1 MWRRRLCYGAAL
13 AAALLLQIFYDRY
26 LARFVLAGVVSMPI
40 LSLLLTLPSVFRLRL
55 SLTADSPEMV
65 RGTDCR
71 WHLRVERPPLPAM
84 TRLKLR
90 LRFENQLTGW
100 SGETRVVCFG
110 PPRERTFPVETE
122 HCGRVTCRAARV
134 RLLDCLGLFWL
145 PVRRPDPA
153 SVLVLPQPV
162 PLSEL
167 PLPELPEPLAAGRDR
182 TRGEDYELR
191 EYRPGD
197 PIRDIHWKL
206 SSKRGELVVRER
218 QGESRPL
225 VVLEVERFGEPPR
238 LDRVLGRLHGLS
250 LELLER
256 GWPHFVRWQEGEEF
270 PTFAVHDRAS
280 LMACLDVLLSAPAP
294 AVGAEWPGDL
304 GRPPLRPASP
314 GEGEESLPRV
324 RVTDGEEGEP

>member
-55 SLTADSPEMV
+55 SLAADSPEMAM
-65 RGTDCR
+65 GADCR
-71 WHLRVERPPLPAM
+71 WSLRAERPPLPAM

-90 LRFENQLTGW
+90 LRFENRLTGW
-100 SGETRVVCFG
+100 REETRVVCFG
-110 PPRERTFPVETE
+110 PPRERTFPVDTE
-122 HCGRVTCRAARV
+122 HCGKVTCRAVRV

-145 PVRRPDPA
+145 PVRRPAPA
-153 SVLVLPQPV
+153 SVLVLPQPA
-162 PLSEL
+162 PREEL
-167 PLPELPEPLAAGRDR
+167 PLSQLPEPSAAGRDR
-182 TRGEDYELR
+182 TLGEDYELR
-191 EYRPGD
+191 DYRPGD

-206 SSKRGELVVRER
+206 SSKRGEIVVRER

-250 LELLER
+250 LELLAR
-256 GWPHFVRWQEGEEF
+256 GWPHLVGWQEGEEF
-270 PTFAVHDRAS
+270 PVLAVHDRAS
-280 LMACLDVLLSAPAP
+280 LMACLDALLSTPAP
-294 AVGAEWPGDL
+294 AVGAEWPG
-304 GRPPLRPASP
+304 S
-314 GEGEESLPRV
+314 ENLPRV